1 MRCDTIIEEL
11 LDFTRASDLQLENTA
26 LDNLCSEVLNEY
38 EFPENIKITR
48 KFLSNAIIK
57 IDKEKIRRALINI
70 LNNACMAM
78 FQSENNEIQNP
89 LKLKILTGHSDTKV
103 WIEILDTGPGIP
115 DTEINKIFEPL
126 YSTRAYGIGLGLP
139 IVKQIMEKHS
149 GGISIESQSG
159 GETSV
164 KLWFPI

>member
-1 MRCDTIIEEL
+1 
-11 LDFTRASDLQLENTA
+11 
-26 LDNLCSEVLNEY
+26 
-38 EFPENIKITR
+38 
-48 KFLSNAIIK
+48 
-57 IDKEKIRRALINI
+57 
-70 LNNACMAM
+70 M

-89 LKLKILTGHSDTKV
+89 LKLKILTGRSDTKV